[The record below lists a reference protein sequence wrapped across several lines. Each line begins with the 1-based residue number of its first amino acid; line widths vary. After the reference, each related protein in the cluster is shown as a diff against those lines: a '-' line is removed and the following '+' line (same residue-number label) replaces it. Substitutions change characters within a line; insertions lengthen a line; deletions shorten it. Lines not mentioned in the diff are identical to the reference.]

1 MSQCRQFC
9 TSQGWGVVA
18 RRCCTTFSPCIPTRG
33 AVAVGIDA
41 PCAVASVG
49 GVTGDVYPSAMSFLA
64 QTANRVVDEAKSAK
78 RGGKLR
84 G

>member
-1 MSQCRQFC
+1 MMPGRYGFC
-9 TSQGWGVVA
+9 
-18 RRCCTTFSPCIPTRG
+18 FCIPFVPNSWLRDDS
-33 AVAVGIDA
+33 DA

-64 QTANRVVDEAKSAK
+64 QTANRVVDEARSAK

>member
-1 MSQCRQFC
+1 LNVLNRAERSGFC
-9 TSQGWGVVA
+9 
-18 RRCCTTFSPCIPTRG
+18 FCIPFVPNTWP
-33 AVAVGIDA
+33 ATTQDA
-41 PCAVASVG
+41 PCAVASAG